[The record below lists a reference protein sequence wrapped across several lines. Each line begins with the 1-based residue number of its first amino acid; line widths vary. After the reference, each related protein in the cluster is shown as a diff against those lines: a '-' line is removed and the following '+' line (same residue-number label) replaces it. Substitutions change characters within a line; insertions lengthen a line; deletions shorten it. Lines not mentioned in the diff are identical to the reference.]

1 MTEEASQESRRTAGL
16 FDLRYIIATLF
27 GIFGVILL
35 IMGLVAYTPQD
46 AAKTGGI
53 NINLWVGIALIV
65 LAALFAL
72 WAWLRPVVI
81 EAQARPE
88 DMLTPGER

>member
-1 MTEEASQESRRTAGL
+1 MTEEAKTRRTAGL

-27 GIFGVILL
+27 GVFGIVLL
-35 IMGLVAYTPQD
+35 IMGLVDFTDAA

-53 NINLWVGIALIV
+53 NINLWVGIVMIV
-65 LAALFAL
+65 VAALFGI

-81 EAQARPE
+81 EAQVRPE
-88 DMLTPGER
+88 DMLTPGERR